1 MQMLQANLRC
11 FREYVNYGKSPLV
24 FIVADSKSRLLNIS
38 FKLFGDQMK
47 AKLRIEHISFNSI
60 ASTIMQKSMKR
71 FSTLMQQQQKHT
83 ALYKVPAQSVLDSIV
98 VCAQGDIRNALINLH
113 FGSLKGAP
121 SMATKQLNVT
131 VPSKGRKRKAAN
143 TLKSIGRDE
152 SITMLH
158 ALGRVFNPKCKGF
171 TKYY

>member
-1 MQMLQANLRC
+1 M
-11 FREYVNYGKSPLV
+11 NYGKSPLV
-24 FIVADSKSRLLNIS
+24 FIAADSKSRLLNIS
-38 FKLFGDQMK
+38 FKLFSDQLK

-71 FSTLMQQQQKHT
+71 FSSLMQQQQQLKT
-83 ALYKVPAQSVLDSIV
+83 VYKVPAQTVLDSIV
-98 VCAQGDIRNALINLH
+98 VCAQGDIRSALINLH

-121 SMATKQLNVT
+121 SMATKKMNVSL
-131 VPSKGRKRKAAN
+131 PSKGRKRKATN

-158 ALGRVFNPKCKGF
+158 ALGRVFNPKCKAF
-171 TKYY
+171 T

>member
-1 MQMLQANLRC
+1 MFQVNLRC

-158 ALGRVFNPKCKGF
+158 ALGRVFNPKCKSS
-171 TKYY
+171 TKFV